1 MFFPL
6 ALILLGVVLAGLY
19 LAYKYRLRPPPPST
33 ARIDLEMT
41 SKLSDLLAKAADFQK
56 SQRLDEAE
64 NAHKEILKLR
74 RQQAKDN
81 AAHQI
86 DVAITLNN
94 LGNLYSDTRK
104 YDLSEAAYAEAL
116 EIYRQRSSENPAW
129 LPYVGRTLNNF
140 ATLFLFA
147 RKVDQA
153 EKFGGEGVEILRQCW
168 KENPD
173 RYGNDLAKTLLVLAH
188 VMTSQKGREA
198 SALELA
204 KEAELA
210 ATAKDIKI
218 KARKMIGRLKR

>member
-1 MFFPL
+1 MYFLL
-6 ALILLGVVLAGLY
+6 ALILLGVVVAGLY
-19 LAYKYRLRPPPPST
+19 VAYKHRPRPAPPGT
-33 ARIDLEMT
+33 AGIDLET
-41 SKLSDLLAKAADFQK
+41 TRKLSGLLEKAADFQA
-56 SQRLDEAE
+56 SQQLDEAE
-64 NAHKEILKLR
+64 SAYKEILKLR

-86 DVAITLNN
+86 DVAITLNT

-116 EIYRQRSSENPAW
+116 EIYRQRSAENPAW

-147 RKVDQA
+147 RKLDRA
-153 EKFGGEGVEILRQCW
+153 EQLAGEGVDILRKCW

-188 VMTSQKGREA
+188 VMTNQKDKEA
-198 SALELA
+198 SMRALA
-204 KEAELA
+204 KEAEFV
-210 ATAKDIKI
+210 ATAKDIKL
-218 KARKMIGRLKR
+218 KARKMIGRLNR